1 MITGKKDL
9 NFGLIGGHLSHSFSP
24 QIHACLADYSYPL
37 FELSEDELA
46 KFVQRD
52 NLDGFNV
59 TIPHKKAIMPY
70 LDSISDEARKI
81 GSVNTV
87 VKCDDG
93 KLIGHNTDYYGFSF
107 LLNKGKIEVNNK
119 KVLILGTGG
128 ASLTALAVCSDM
140 GASEIVFVSR
150 NGSVNYQ
157 NVYEKCADTQ
167 IIINCTP
174 VGMYP
179 NNLISPIILPKF
191 KKCCGVVDMIY
202 NPAKTKLLLDAMSL
216 GINCIGGLDM
226 LTAQAKR
233 ACELFLNVGIND
245 SEIDKIT
252 RKISSSQSNIVLVG
266 MPGCGKTT
274 IAEQLSRLTGKGV
287 LDTDQMIVDAQGRS
301 IPSIFAEDG
310 EDFFRACESEAIAL
324 AGKQV
329 GKIISTGGGAVTRS
343 VNYAPLAQNGTIV
356 FIRRPIA
363 QLETQGR
370 PLSQSTDLEIMYQR
384 RLPLYRLFC
393 DVEVTNDTTPY
404 ECAEKIIKIL
414 ERN

>member
-1 MITGKKDL
+1 MITGKKNL
-9 NFGLIGGHLSHSFSP
+9 KFGLIGGRLSHSFSP
-24 QIHACLADYSYPL
+24 QIHAYLADYSYPL
-37 FELSEDELA
+37 YELA
-46 KFVQRD
+46 D
-52 NLDGFNV
+52 NELESFAHRNDIDGFNV
-59 TIPHKKAIMPY
+59 TIPHKKAIIPY
-70 LDSISDEARKI
+70 LDAISDEARKI
-81 GSVNTV
+81 GAVNTV
-87 VKCDDG
+87 VRDKSG

-107 LLNKGKIEVNNK
+107 LLKKSKIDVQGK

-150 NGSVNYQ
+150 NGHVNYQ
-157 NVYEKCADTQ
+157 NVYEECADAR
-167 IIINCTP
+167 IIVNCTP

-179 NNLISPIILPKF
+179 NNLNSPIELAKF
-191 KKCCGVVDMIY
+191 KKCVGVVDMIY

-233 ACELFLNVGIND
+233 ACELFLGVDIND
-245 SEIDKIT
+245 SEIDRIT
-252 RKISSSQSNIVLVG
+252 RKISVQQSNIVLIG
-266 MPGCGKTT
+266 MPGCGKST
-274 IAEQLSRLTGKGV
+274 IAEQLSRLTDKDV
-287 LDTDQMIVDAQGRS
+287 LDTDTMIVESQGRS

-310 EDFFRACESEAIAL
+310 EDFFRERESEAISL

-329 GKIISTGGGAVTRS
+329 SKIIATGGGVVTRS

-356 FIRRPIA
+356 FIHRPICE
-363 QLETQGR
+363 LETQGR
-370 PLSQSTDLEIMYQR
+370 PLSQSSDLELMYKK

-393 DVEVTNDTTPY
+393 DVEVANDTTPD